1 MKKKFFLSFIIISL
15 FLLTGFIYIYS
26 KDNLRFKYEYELY
39 NNISYE
45 NNKKIVTNIPFNNR
59 VVYVKEKDLTN
70 ILTTGNRV
78 IYFGY
83 TTCPWCRNIVNPLI
97 EVIND
102 NNIDK
107 LYYVDVH
114 RINPKSIYDI
124 LDEYLEYDN
133 DGDKRLRVPD
143 VYFIKDGKIV
153 SRHLGTVESYKN
165 AFEKMTKEQLKEL
178 KNIYQEGIDLIL
190 GKEED

>member
-1 MKKKFFLSFIIISL
+1 MKKKFFLVLIIVVL
-15 FLLTGFIYIYS
+15 FLLVGFIYIYS
-26 KDNLRFKYEYELY
+26 KDNLKFKFEYEIY
-39 NNISYE
+39 NNISYD
-45 NNKKIVTNIPFNNR
+45 NGKKIKAKIPFDNKI
-59 VVYVKEKDLTN
+59 VYVKEKDLESIITS
-70 ILTTGNRV
+70 GNKV

-83 TTCPWCRNIVNPLI
+83 TTCPWCRNIVSPLV

-114 RINPKSIYDI
+114 SDNTKGIYDI
-124 LDEYLEYDN
+124 LDEYLEFDYDCN
-133 DGDKRLRVPD
+133 KRLYVPD

-153 SRHLGTVESYKN
+153 YHHLGSVDSYKD
-165 AFEKMTKEQLKEL
+165 AFKGMNDKQLNEL

-190 GKEED
+190 GKEE

>member
-1 MKKKFFLSFIIISL
+1 MKKKFFLVFIIISL
-15 FLLTGFIYIYS
+15 FLIIGFVFIYS
-26 KDNLRFKYEYELY
+26 KDNLKFKFEYERY

-45 NNKKIVTNIPFNNR
+45 NGKKIKVKVPLDNK
-59 VVYVKEKDLTN
+59 VVYVKEKELESLLTS
-70 ILTTGNRV
+70 GDKV

-83 TTCPWCRNIVNPLI
+83 TTCPWCRNIVSPLV

-102 NNIDK
+102 NNLDK

-114 RINPKSIYDI
+114 SVNAKGIYDI
-124 LDEYLEYDN
+124 LDEYLEFDN
-133 DGDKRLRVPD
+133 DGNKRLYVPD

-153 SRHLGTVESYKN
+153 YHHLGSVDSYKD
-165 AFEKMTKEQLKEL
+165 AFKGMNNKQLKEL

-190 GKEED
+190 GKEE